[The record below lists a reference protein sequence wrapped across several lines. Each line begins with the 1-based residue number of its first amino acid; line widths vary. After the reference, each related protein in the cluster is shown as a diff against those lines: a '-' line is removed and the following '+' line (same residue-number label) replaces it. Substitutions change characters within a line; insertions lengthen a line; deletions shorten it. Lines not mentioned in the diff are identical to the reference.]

1 MEERG
6 WSKDEVLEAIAK
18 HDRRVVVYLM
28 YKVITVYPKT
38 AEMRRPYICSATNCT
53 NSCKKEKVLC
63 GLCQKNADKA
73 AKKNKQG
80 GSATAKARKKK
91 EKAEAKA
98 KARKKKEKAEA
109 KRLDKLEKLADEQ
122 ALLEYQAHTRANA
135 IAKQFCIQV

>member
-91 EKAEAKA
+91 EKAEAK
-98 KARKKKEKAEA
+98 
-109 KRLDKLEKLADEQ
+109 RLDKLEKLADEQ